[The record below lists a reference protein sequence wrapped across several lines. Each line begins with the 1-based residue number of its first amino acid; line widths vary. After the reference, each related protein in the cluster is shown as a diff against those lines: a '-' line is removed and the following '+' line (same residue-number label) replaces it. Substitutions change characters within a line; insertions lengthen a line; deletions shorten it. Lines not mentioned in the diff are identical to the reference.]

1 MISVAVGAMLITK
14 SITFMLY
21 MIFKVTSYVFIGI
34 ARRKQ
39 PSFCPILCQ
48 EDETQETNHT
58 FLVQTDQFT
67 HSDRMS
73 L

>member
-1 MISVAVGAMLITK
+1 MINVAVGAMLITK

-21 MIFKVTSYVFIGI
+21 TIFKVTSCVFIGI
-34 ARRKQ
+34 AWRKQ
-39 PSFCPILCQ
+39 PSFLCQ

-58 FLVQTDQFT
+58 SLVQTDQFT